1 LHQYPDG
8 NIILAKLVA
17 NKYRKNSETMK
28 APFKTVLLLF
38 WLAGFGQVPNKSVV
52 FLNQSDVKADMFI
65 GYDKFDWFYF
75 VKNNVIY
82 KVKNGESLEYK
93 NLALGKITKVDLL
106 NPLKVIVF
114 YERFNT
120 VVTLDNQLNE
130 TLKIDFSQL
139 KMPLVVNKIGIA
151 LQNQLWVFDE
161 IMRQLFLYDTSNA
174 TLKSVGTPIAEEI
187 IYHNSDFNTF
197 LWVDDL
203 ENWYQCSVF
212 GSVQKLDYQVDFD
225 TILFSD
231 NAFIFYKKQGKLYIF
246 DRNTKKINSLE
257 NIEKTFTSLTYKNQI
272 LSIFTNQGIS
282 NYKITIP

>member
-1 LHQYPDG
+1 
-8 NIILAKLVA
+8 
-17 NKYRKNSETMK
+17 MK
-28 APFKTVLLLF
+28 ATFKTVVLLF
-38 WLAGFGQVPNKSVV
+38 WLAGFGQLPNKSVV
-52 FLNQSDVKADMFI
+52 LLNQSDVKADLFI

-120 VVTLDNQLNE
+120 VITLDNQLNE

-139 KMPLVVNKIGIA
+139 KTPLVINKVGIA

-161 IMRQLFLYDTSNA
+161 IMRQIYLYDTTNG
-174 TLKSVGTPIAEEI
+174 TLKVVGIPISGEI
-187 IYHNSDFNTF
+187 LFYNTNFNTF
-197 LWVDDL
+197 EWID
-203 ENWYQCSVF
+203 ENKNWYQCSVF
-212 GSVQKLDYQVDFD
+212 GSVQKLDYQIDFD

-231 NAFIFYKKQGKLYIF
+231 NAFIFYKKEEKLFIF
-246 DRNTKKINSLE
+246 DRNTKKINFLE

-272 LSIFTNQGIS
+272 LSIFTNQEIS